1 MSVMR
6 QAEEQQSIYRDPNAP
21 VVHEYDGE
29 DYHNPN
35 PRKRANPD
43 TNENPKKRAAVAV
56 SHRSPQRRYSS
67 TIANTR

>member
-1 MSVMR
+1 MYPDDMSVMR

-21 VVHEYDGE
+21 VVHEYEGE

-35 PRKRANPD
+35 PRKRVNPD

-56 SHRSPQRRYSS
+56 SNLSHQGLHP
-67 TIANTR
+67 